1 MNRSITD
8 IIEIPITVRVIGNP
22 IPIIYKIFEIKENSK
37 EAKLTISR
45 SLLVGEEIER
55 RLKEYIYRNNGA
67 PHDIILVF
75 GIPEG
80 NSKSSEISQFLHEKL
95 HEFKKTMV
103 IIREQEIKIEPNLMS
118 KALAKIE
125 KN

>member
-1 MNRSITD
+1 MNQSRTD
-8 IIEIPITVRVIGNP
+8 IIEIPITIRIIGNP

-37 EAKLTISR
+37 EAKFTISR
-45 SLLVGEEIER
+45 SMLVGEEIEC

-67 PHDIILVF
+67 PHDIVLVF

-80 NSKSSEISQFLHEKL
+80 KSKSSEISQFLHEKL

-103 IIREQEIKIEPNLMS
+103 IIRQQEVKIEPNLIS
-118 KALAKIE
+118 NALEKIE
-125 KN
+125 NN

>member
-55 RLKEYIYRNNGA
+55 RLKEYIYRSNGA

>member
-1 MNRSITD
+1 MNQSITD

-45 SLLVGEEIER
+45 SLLVGEEIEC

>member
-1 MNRSITD
+1 MNQSITD

-22 IPIIYKIFEIKENSK
+22 TPIIYKIFEIKENSK

-45 SLLVGEEIER
+45 SLLVGEKIES
-55 RLKEYIYRNNGA
+55 RLKEYIYRNNGV

-118 KALAKIE
+118 KALEKIE

>member
-118 KALAKIE
+118 KALEKIE